1 MTSVPDEMSNE
12 HNSKNDLKAQM
23 ERVAFELAEGRGAHV
38 DPVGCIED
46 LRADT
51 ACRKPAGFEH
61 SICEIVAHLNYWMEY
76 DMKRMRGT
84 PDPYPAHAAES
95 WTSSENVREA
105 DWRKIVG
112 RFRELLYELESV
124 CRSDASA
131 WMKQAP
137 AAHPSHEKNAS
148 TVGAMIFQLIA
159 HNSYHIGQIVDL
171 RRALGAWPPAKGGD
185 TW

>member
-1 MTSVPDEMSNE
+1 MPNE
-12 HNSKNDLKAQM
+12 QNSKNDLKAQM
-23 ERVAFELAEGRGAHV
+23 ERVALELVEGRGAHV

-46 LRADT
+46 LRVEV
-51 ACRKPAGFEH
+51 ACSKLGGFEH

-76 DMKRMRGT
+76 DVKRMRGT

-95 WTSSENVREA
+95 WPSSESVREA
-105 DWRKIVG
+105 DWKKIID
-112 RFRELLYELESV
+112 RFRELLRELESV

-137 AAHPSHEKNAS
+137 ATHASHERNAS